1 MPNVH
6 RGEIMVTLGGKPG
19 STKGKSYVVRIG
31 TNQVC
36 EIEGGL
42 QLPLGKWDEG
52 GLRLV
57 REIMYVATEQHGKR
71 RITRD
76 AMGLLLDSSDMAHVA
91 GQAKKAMDAAYPEG
105 VENADGEGEE
115 ETEQAAPLAEVPKA
129 AAKAG

>member
-1 MPNVH
+1 MPNPH

-19 STKGKSYVVRIG
+19 STKGKSYVIRIG

-36 EIEGGL
+36 DIEAGL
-42 QLPLGKWDEG
+42 QLPLSKWNEG
-52 GLRLV
+52 GMRLV

-71 RITRD
+71 RLTRE
-76 AMGLLLDSSDMAHVA
+76 ALGLLFDASDMEHVA

-105 VENADGEGEE
+105 VENADGEGAE

-129 AAKAG
+129 AKAG